1 MAFFGICFYQ
11 GDKGGSST
19 KLVAQ
24 FVNQKNGCSADATN
38 VVGMFY
44 ATDTYSNLSD
54 VFSIYTTQLA
64 ELIRLKSITVNG
76 VPKKLR
82 VFLYGD
88 YEFLCKY
95 LGHMGPASSYP
106 CLWCNVTLAEL
117 KDKNGGI
124 PHCPRLKAQ
133 GWEKNANW
141 AKNRSCDQYI
151 QDYADM
157 SSELANSTRSITG
170 HMFHSIA
177 RQPLFPMCEDIDH
190 IVPPSLH
197 ILLGLVPR
205 YFNLV
210 ELECR
215 KLDIGNIDEAD
226 LRANDEWEAA
236 SKKTKEA
243 EAELNEA
250 KMALDADVSL
260 LQNFKRAK
268 RGRDLEGLATDP
280 CSMSICALASSIPDE
295 VNARDVKWIRCTTCG
310 EGQEKGWYHAYC
322 VGIREGDIDDPRY
335 NSWTCQICNGEV
347 AGPES
352 VIPHQ
357 EERVASN
364 KTLVKSKEKAYNAV
378 KKKLDEV
385 FAQIA
390 KERGF
395 YERRLNERLEKDL
408 NVKRQAYHSQCFI
421 GNHCQKIV
429 EESETL
435 LQDLPQG
442 PMKVKFKGLFRRL
455 AQILKLF
462 KATFLTPQEVR
473 ELQIRCWDM
482 GYFVPANFPEESIPP
497 KLHMLVCHI
506 PDIAEKW
513 RTIGLLSE
521 HGLESMHASINS
533 MQRVYANVRD
543 KQENLR
549 LVLGCHQQRGLTS
562 KIGLETPPEKARK
575 CRGTA
580 HCKGKYKNVT
590 KEGKTVRICK
600 VCEHVIHTF

>member
-1 MAFFGICFYQ
+1 
-11 GDKGGSST
+11 
-19 KLVAQ
+19 
-24 FVNQKNGCSADATN
+24 
-38 VVGMFY
+38 MFN

-54 VFSIYTTQLA
+54 VFSIYSTQLA
-64 ELIRLKSITVNG
+64 ELIQLKSILVNG

-106 CLWCNVTLAEL
+106 CLWCNITLSEL
-117 KDKNGGI
+117 RDQNGGI
-124 PHCPRLKAQ
+124 PHCPRLKHQ
-133 GWEKNANW
+133 GWKKNSNW
-141 AKNRSCDQYI
+141 AKARSSEQYI

-157 SSELANSTRSITG
+157 SSELENSERTITG

-177 RQPLFPMCEDIDH
+177 KQPLFPMFEDIHH

-215 KLDIGNIDEAD
+215 KLDLGSLDEAD
-226 LRANDEWEAA
+226 LTENDEWEAA
-236 SKKTKEA
+236 SKKAKEA
-243 EAELNEA
+243 ESEFNEA
-250 KMALDADVSL
+250 KMALDADELL
-260 LQNFKRAK
+260 LQNFRRAE
-268 RGRDLEGLATDP
+268 RGRDLEGVATDP
-280 CSMSICALASSIPDE
+280 CSMSVCALASSIPDE
-295 VNARDVKWIRCTTCG
+295 VNVRDVKWIRCTKCG
-310 EGQEKGWYHAYC
+310 EGQEKGWFHAYC
-322 VGIREGDIDDPRY
+322 VGIREQDIDNPKY
-335 NSWTCQICNGEV
+335 NHWECQICRGEV

-352 VIPHQ
+352 VIPYQ
-357 EERVASN
+357 EKRVASN
-364 KTLVKSKEKAYNAV
+364 KALVKAKQKTYNTL

-385 FAQIA
+385 FAKIA

-395 YERRLNERLEKDL
+395 YEKALNERLENDL

-429 EESETL
+429 EESNTL
-435 LQDLPQG
+435 LRDLPEG
-442 PMKVKFKGLFRRL
+442 PVKVKFIGLFGRL
-455 AQILKLF
+455 ARILKLF
-462 KATFLTPQEVR
+462 KATFLTPAEVK
-473 ELQIRCWDM
+473 ELQIRCWDL
-482 GYFVPANFPEESIPP
+482 GYFVPANFPEESTPP

-506 PDIAEKW
+506 PEVAEKW

-543 KQENLR
+543 KRENMR

-562 KIGLETPPEKARK
+562 KKGLETPPEKARK
-575 CRGTA
+575 CRGKA
-580 HCKGKYKNVT
+580 LCKGKYKNIT
-590 KEGKTVRICK
+590 KEGKKVRMCK
-600 VCEHVIHTF
+600 VCEHVVHTF